1 MSEAAASVLAGA
13 VRQLTEAA
21 VPGAARDARRL
32 LAHVMQVDAGR
43 LTLALDRE
51 MSAEERAR
59 YEELIAR
66 RCKREPVSHLTGVR
80 EFYGRRFKVT
90 PDVLDPRPET
100 EILIEAALSVPFK
113 NMLDLGTGSGCI
125 LLTLLAENPMA
136 RGVGV
141 DLSDEALD
149 VAEHNARALALDQRA
164 AFHRSHWF
172 DEVQG
177 IYDLIVANP
186 PYIADYE
193 MEDLA
198 PEVRDY
204 EPRMALTDEADGLEA
219 YRAIFQQ
226 AEPHMTNA
234 ARLIVEIGH
243 TQADDVVRIA
253 NGYGFGEVA
262 VLQDLDGRD
271 RVVVCVSADFPV

>member
-1 MSEAAASVLAGA
+1 M
-13 VRQLTEAA
+13 
-21 VPGAARDARRL
+21 PGAARDARRL
-32 LAHVMQVDAGR
+32 LAHVMGVEAGR

-51 MSAEERAR
+51 MVDDEVERFDM
-59 YEELIAR
+59 LIAR
-66 RCKREPVSHLTGVR
+66 RCRREPVSHLTGR
-80 EFYGRRFKVT
+80 RSFYGREFKVT

-100 EILIEAALSVPFK
+100 EILVEAALSVPFK

-125 LLTLLAENPMA
+125 LLTLLAENPAA

-149 VAEHNARALALDQRA
+149 VAEDNARALGLDQRA

-198 PEVRDY
+198 PEVREF

-243 TQADDVVRIA
+243 TQADDVVKIA
-253 NGYGFGEVA
+253 TSYGFDEVA

-271 RVVVCVSADFPV
+271 RVVVCVNAVIPF